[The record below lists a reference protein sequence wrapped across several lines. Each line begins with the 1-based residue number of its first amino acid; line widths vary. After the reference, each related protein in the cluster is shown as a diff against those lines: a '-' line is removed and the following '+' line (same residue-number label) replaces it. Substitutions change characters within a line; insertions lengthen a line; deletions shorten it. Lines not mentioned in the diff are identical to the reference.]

1 MRKYRNPGRGVNN
14 VAPRSFRTAFKEAKN
29 RPAYWAENALLAFV
43 SRIDRLLRER
53 DVSRADFAR
62 RLGKSPAYISKLM
75 RGDQNLT
82 HESMAEIAHAL
93 DCRLAIVLIPNMS
106 RGETPTRV
114 WVHAIPDAHRIEYF
128 RENLSQLPSAR
139 FGVGVTYKD
148 AGTNHPANDG
158 NLLDTQVA

>member
-1 MRKYRNPGRGVNN
+1 MNN
-14 VAPRSFRTAFKEAKN
+14 VAPRSFRTAFKEAKS

-43 SRIDRLLRER
+43 SKVDRILRER

-93 DCRLAIVLIPNMS
+93 DCRLAITLIPNVS
-106 RGETPTRV
+106 RDEVLTRIRM
-114 WVHAIPDAHRIEYF
+114 HAIPDADRIEYF
-128 RENLSQLPSAR
+128 RADLNRVPSTR
-139 FGVGVTYKD
+139 FGVGVTYRD
-148 AGTNHPANDG
+148 AGTKHPANDG
-158 NLLDTQVA
+158 PLLETQVA